1 MWRYYELLTDV
12 SVAEIE
18 RMKAHDHPMD
28 AKKALA
34 RRIVQD
40 FHSESAAK
48 EADANW
54 AKQVQEDEVSENVE
68 RVVMSISE
76 VGWSIASEVG
86 HPVIHAGG
94 PNYPGIRLDKVLVKC
109 GLAASVTEAARKIK
123 EGAVRIGGNVETQ
136 TRILVKSLPA
146 KLQLRV
152 ENLPADVE
160 IRLGR
165 RMKIAV
171 IQK

>member
-54 AKQVQEDEVSENVE
+54 AKQFQKDEVPENVE
-68 RVVMSISE
+68 TVAVKIGAVTSEGSVPFNIVVLEGGRNLADVVERPYSIPFSTLLRE
-76 VGWSIASEVG
+76 S
-86 HPVIHAGG
+86 
-94 PNYPGIRLDKVLVKC
+94 
-109 GLAASVTEAARKIK
+109 GLADSASDGVRKVKQNAVHI
-123 EGAVRIGGNVETQ
+123 EGR
-136 TRILVKSLPA
+136 LVNS
-146 KLQLRV
+146 
-152 ENLPADVE
+152 
-160 IRLGR
+160 I
-165 RMKIAV
+165 IF
-171 IQK
+171 